1 MKFGPVD
8 IADAEGAVAAHAV
21 RAGDLLIK
29 KGTRLTAEHVA
40 RLGAAG
46 VGEVIAARLE
56 AGDIGE
62 DEAAHRLAKAT
73 AGEGVRIEAPF
84 TGRSNLFA
92 ETAGV
97 LVVKRA
103 AIDHVNRID
112 EAVTLATLAAF
123 KPVVPGEMIATV
135 KIIPYAVAGRIV
147 EAAEA
152 AAERAHP
159 LVDVEPYR
167 LARVGVVSTLLP
179 SLKPATVDKTLRVLD
194 QRLKP
199 AAATVMSERRVPHET
214 KPLTSEL
221 TGLAK
226 SDADLI
232 IVFGASAIADR
243 RDVIPAAIE
252 AAGGRIHHLGM
263 PVDPGTLLLLGEL
276 AGKPVIGAPGCARSP
291 KENGF
296 DWVLSRLLAKVP
308 VTREDIAGLGVGG
321 LLMEIVSRPQPREGG
336 ETREDEE

>member
-1 MKFGPVD
+1 MKFGPV
-8 IADAEGAVAAHAV
+8 AVTAAEGAIAAHSV
-21 RAGDLLIK
+21 RAGDMLIK

-40 RLGAAG
+40 RLSAAG

-56 AGDIGE
+56 ADDVPE
-62 DEAAHRLAKAT
+62 DEAAHRLAQTA
-73 AGEGVRIEAPF
+73 AGEGVHVEAPF

-97 LVVKRA
+97 LLVKRE
-103 AIDHVNRID
+103 AIDRINLID

-135 KIIPYAVAGRIV
+135 KIIPYAVAGRIL
-147 EAAEA
+147 EKAEA
-152 AAERAHP
+152 AAKGARP
-159 LVDVEPYR
+159 LVDVAPYR

-179 SLKPATVDKTLRVLD
+179 NLKPATVDKTLRVLD

-199 AAATVMSERRVPHET
+199 AAARVTSERRVPHAT
-214 KPLTSEL
+214 KPLSSEL
-221 TGLAK
+221 AGLAK

-252 AAGGRIHHLGM
+252 EAGGRVHHLGM
-263 PVDPGTLLLLGEL
+263 PVDPGNLLLLGEL

-308 VTREDIAGLGVGG
+308 MTRDDIAGLGVGG
-321 LLMEIVSRPQPREGG
+321 LLMEIVSRPQPRGGG
-336 ETREDEE
+336 EAREDEE